1 MNNIN
6 ELADQRPLISTP
18 NDGADKY
25 IIIYLKFQANDYTQS
40 MFLRFFIYFQKDPKG
55 MGFMTHI
62 HDSD

>member
-40 MFLRFFIYFQKDPKG
+40 MFLRFFIYFQKEW
-55 MGFMTHI
+55 
-62 HDSD
+62 DS